1 VGMLFLDD
9 PATLLR
15 ISAIL
20 LIVGG
25 VVMLNLAG
33 GSAH

>member
-1 VGMLFLDD
+1 MLFLDD
-9 PATLLR
+9 PASLLS
-15 ISAIL
+15 ILAIA